1 MHASVRVNGLHQP
14 FSRDQV
20 TSWVLQ
26 PCLFAAFVAIT
37 VSCLDGLLALWVLLP
52 YVAVMGLFSV
62 CWFLCESR
70 NPAAATATRKWC
82 VPVPAKPIRYC
93 SACAKNSP
101 GLDHH
106 CTWLNTCI
114 GEANYEPFYLL
125 IVAGTSA
132 TVYQAI
138 VGIVVAT
145 YWLDDVLR
153 WHPSADR
160 DGLLAALWLHNLV
173 CLVLGAAYGALTG
186 FHTYLLYLR
195 MGTYDFIL
203 KYGMQNRCIR
213 LLKCQCLSPTRP
225 LKPTVPS
232 KTPKSP
238 PTPAKKGDSVTP
250 DTDEWKQTPSRKL
263 GPAASA
269 TMAATKVAEGR
280 RSTKISVED
289 ELDDI
294 PHVRRSGSTKSFEH
308 LSVHDVQ
315 MAPAPASA
323 TTDDD
328 PSMES
333 DPVE

>member
-37 VSCLDGLLALWVLLP
+37 VSCLNDLLALWVLLP
-52 YVAVMGLFSV
+52 YVAGMALFFV

-70 NPAAATATRKWC
+70 NPAAAIATRKWC

-125 IVAGTSA
+125 ILSGTCA
-132 TVYQAI
+132 TLYQAI
-138 VGIVVAT
+138 VGIVLAT
-145 YWLDDVLR
+145 YWLDDVLV
-153 WHPSADR
+153 WHPAAHR
-160 DGLLAALWLHNLV
+160 DGLLVAIWLHNII
-173 CLVLGAAYGALTG
+173 CLVLGVAYGALTG

-213 LLKCQCLSPTRP
+213 MLKCQCLSPSRP
-225 LKPTVPS
+225 LKPNVPS

-250 DTDEWKQTPSRKL
+250 DSAADWKQSRKL
-263 GPAASA
+263 GPTAGT
-269 TMAATKVAEGR
+269 TMAATKVSEGR
-280 RSTKISVED
+280 RSTKISVVD
-289 ELDDI
+289 ELTDV
-294 PHVRRSGSTKSFEH
+294 PHARRTGSIKSFEH
-308 LSVHDVQ
+308 LSVHEVQ
-315 MAPAPASA
+315 MAPAPVSA
-323 TTDDD
+323 AANNDD

-333 DPVE
+333 DALE